1 MRLVLVLL
9 MCLAVVACTR
19 QTDADAVRARIG
31 EVAAA
36 AESREV
42 GDVMDAIS
50 ADFVG
55 NDELDR
61 AQLANLVR
69 AQVLGGGAVGVSLG
83 TIEVEVH
90 GDRATARFGAT
101 LTDGSGRWIPDRR
114 ARFAFETG
122 WRRENGDWAC
132 YNASWSREQD

>member
-1 MRLVLVLL
+1 MRPVLVLL
-9 MCLAVVACTR
+9 LCLVVLACTR
-19 QTDADAVRARIG
+19 QTDADQVRARIG
-31 EVAAA
+31 EIAAA

-42 GDVMDAIS
+42 GDVMEAIS

-55 NDELDR
+55 NDGLDR
-61 AQLANLVR
+61 SQLANLVR
-69 AQVLGGGAVGVSLG
+69 ARVLGGGALGVSLG

-90 GDRATARFGAT
+90 GDRATARFDAT

-114 ARFAFETG
+114 ARLAFETG

-132 YNASWSREQD
+132 YNASWSRDEG